1 MKVAFGGYGEKL
13 VTFEAAEG
21 VLAGV
26 PVMMSANG
34 AVAPCAAGKAFCGA
48 AVNVRDGFA
57 AVQLAGYI
65 RLPYTG
71 TAPAVGYQTLAGDGA
86 GKIKT
91 DAAGRQLLVVDV
103 DTSAAV
109 CGVIL

>member
-13 VTFEAAEG
+13 VTFETAEG
-21 VLAGV
+21 VLAGM

-34 AVAPCAAGKAFCGA
+34 TVAPCAAGKAFCGA

-57 AVQLAGYI
+57 AVQLAGYV

-71 TAPAVGYQTLAGDGA
+71 TTPVVGYQTLAGDGA
-86 GKIKT
+86 GKIKA
-91 DAAGRQLLVVDV
+91 DAAGRSVLAVDV
-103 DTSAAV
+103 DASAAV

>member
-13 VTFEAAEG
+13 VTFEATEG
-21 VLAGV
+21 VAAGA

-34 AVAPCAAGKAFCGA
+34 TVSPCTAGKPFCGI

-57 AVQLAGYI
+57 AVQLAGYV
-65 RLPYTG
+65 RLPYAG
-71 TAPAVGYQTLAGDGA
+71 TAPAVGYQTLVGDGA

-91 DAAGRQLLVVDV
+91 DAGGRQLLVVDT

-109 CGVIL
+109 CGIIL

>member
-13 VTFEAAEG
+13 VTFETAEG
-21 VLAGV
+21 VLAGM

-34 AVAPCAAGKAFCGA
+34 TVAPCAEGKAFCGA

-57 AVQLAGYI
+57 AVQLAGYV

-71 TAPAVGYQTLAGDGA
+71 TAPAVGYQTLALVMSEIGD
-86 GKIKT
+86 
-91 DAAGRQLLVVDV
+91 
-103 DTSAAV
+103 
-109 CGVIL
+109 